1 MPTPGGRL
9 GMLGNYARAI
19 PQLEA
24 LEKVLALRQQRIGLR
39 RRRFVRESGKFL
51 EGRDMASPH
60 EIAPHDC
67 NSHLN
72 EGVRGFLEMETR
84 VVLSVIDIDDGQR

>member
-1 MPTPGGRL
+1 MPTPGGGL

-39 RRRFVRESGKFL
+39 RRRFVRESG
-51 EGRDMASPH
+51 
-60 EIAPHDC
+60 
-67 NSHLN
+67 
-72 EGVRGFLEMETR
+72 
-84 VVLSVIDIDDGQR
+84 

>member
-39 RRRFVRESGKFL
+39 SRRFVRESGKFL

>member
-1 MPTPGGRL
+1 
-9 GMLGNYARAI
+9 
-19 PQLEA
+19 
-24 LEKVLALRQQRIGLR
+24 
-39 RRRFVRESGKFL
+39 
-51 EGRDMASPH
+51 MASPH
-60 EIAPHDC
+60 EITPHDC